1 MHKREGE
8 RRMKKFLV
16 SVALAIA
23 VVTGYVEALDGIAHI
38 VSASGARS
46 TVSQSVADDAHSFD

>member
-1 MHKREGE
+1 
-8 RRMKKFLV
+8 MKKFLV